1 MTSLREA
8 KVNRSHRFHGLLQIK
23 NVGPTD
29 FTDCHKINR
38 CKLVL
43 SVGGEK

>member
-8 KVNRSHRFHGLLQIK
+8 KVNRSHGFHGLSQIK

-29 FTDCHKINR
+29 LMDGHK
-38 CKLVL
+38 
-43 SVGGEK
+43 